1 MKKILIVLMVLA
13 MASVASA
20 TGIMITVN
28 GEPYTGQEVQGSDWI
43 QVYWIE
49 SEQSDALAFVGGFNI
64 NVDLGDYA
72 GDYYVYKAPIMGAIQ
87 VTDPVGDGFDF
98 GMPSNTMWGV
108 SEPHLPEDDVVFMYE
123 FHVPY
128 GLDDSTYI
136 TIDTT
141 GTYGG
146 VDYSQSDIVLH
157 VFPEPMTIALLGL
170 GGLFLVRRRK

>member
-28 GEPYTGQEVQGSDWI
+28 GDPYTGQEVQGSDWI
-43 QVYWIE
+43 QVWWIE
-49 SEQSDALAFVGGFNI
+49 SEQTTALTFTTGFNI
-64 NVDLGDYA
+64 NVDHGDYA
-72 GDYYVYKAPIMGAIQ
+72 DDYWVYKTPAFGGFVA
-87 VTDPVGDGFDF
+87 TDPVGDGFDF
-98 GMPSNTMWGV
+98 GVSGNTMWTPG
-108 SEPHLPEDDVVFMYE
+108 EPYLPGEVFMYE

-128 GLDDSTYI
+128 DLDESSYI
-136 TIDTT
+136 TIDVT

-146 VDYSQSDIVLH
+146 VDYSQDDIVLH